1 MESFD
6 AYIPEDI
13 YSLLVMVVVAL
24 VAIWLVM
31 FVVRKLIGIAIV
43 AGLVIGVFMIWQD
56 PSLLRTAQDTAIGYY
71 DQWQNGAPARDER
84 GQW

>member
-1 MESFD
+1 MDTFD

-43 AGLVIGVFMIWQD
+43 AALVIGGFMIWQD
-56 PSLLRTAQDTAIGYY
+56 PTLLRTAQDSAIGYY
-71 DQWQNGAPARDER
+71 DQWQNGVSTGDER
-84 GQW
+84 GRW

>member
-13 YSLLVMVVVAL
+13 YSLLVMVVIAL

-31 FVVRKLIGIAIV
+31 FVVRKLIGIAII
-43 AGLVIGVFMIWQD
+43 AGLVIGGFMIWQD
-56 PSLLRTAQDTAIGYY
+56 PSLLRTAQDTALDYY
-71 DQWQNGAPARDER
+71 DQWQNGPPANEQPR
-84 GQW
+84 W